1 MMARPVV
8 IDCDPGIDDA
18 LALLLACASPEIDL
32 VGVTTVSGNVG
43 VQQTTSNALRV
54 LALAGRNDVPVAA
67 GAERP
72 LVRRQPHRATEVHGE
87 DGIGGVPLAESSST
101 VDARPAVR
109 LLADAV
115 RQSAAPVTLVALGP
129 LTNIALLYATYP
141 AAAAQLDR
149 LVVLGG
155 SVGPGNVTPAA
166 EFNAWTDPEAAYR
179 VLTDPGLHRA
189 VPTVLIGLDVTRLTA
204 VDTEGIERLRSG
216 GPVGPA
222 AARMLD
228 HYLGHYGKALGR
240 QAVVVH
246 DAVAVAEAVR
256 PGLIRT
262 APGAV
267 TVDCTDGP
275 SRGSTVVDARAA
287 ERPIEVGLDADGAAV
302 MDMIVNRVA
311 NYRSP
316 PRQPIG

>member
-1 MMARPVV
+1 MTARPVL

-18 LALLLACASPEIDL
+18 LALMLACASAEIDL
-32 VGVTTVSGNVG
+32 LGVTTVSGNVG
-43 VQQTTSNALRV
+43 VQQTTRNALRV
-54 LALAGRNDVPVAA
+54 LALAGRADVPVAA

-72 LVRRQPHRATEVHGE
+72 LVRRQPRRATEVHGA
-87 DGIGGVPLAESSST
+87 DGIGGVQLPDSPST
-101 VDARPAVR
+101 VDHRPAAR
-109 LLADAV
+109 FLADALGE
-115 RQSAAPVTLVALGP
+115 SAAPVTMVALGP

-141 AAAAQLDR
+141 EQASRLGR

-155 SVGPGNVTPAA
+155 SAGAGNVTPAA

-189 VPTVLIGLDVTRLTA
+189 VATVLIGLDVTRSTA
-204 VDTEGIERLRSG
+204 VDAAGLERLRSG
-216 GPVGPA
+216 GPVGPP

-228 HYLGHYGKALGR
+228 HYLGYYEPVLGR

-262 APGAV
+262 APCAV

-275 SRGSTVVDARAA
+275 GRGRTVVDSRAA
-287 ERPIEVGLDADGAAV
+287 DRPVEVGTVADGPAI
-302 MDMIVNRVA
+302 MDMIVDRVA
-311 NYRSP
+311 HHQP
-316 PRQPIG
+316 PLRPIG